1 MLASY
6 TLKIDFNVSNEVSA
20 KTTMPNE
27 KGLVT
32 LLSIFLTEYDAA
44 IQIIY
49 QILATWQN
57 ALLCLVK
64 KAK

>member
-1 MLASY
+1 MLQRK
-6 TLKIDFNVSNEVSA
+6 LSA
-20 KTTMPNE
+20 KTTMPKK
-27 KGLVT
+27 KGLVM

-44 IQIIY
+44 IQTIY

-57 ALLCLVK
+57 ALLCFVK